1 MRTDPLDFVPD
12 NETADAFAASH
23 GCTAVLHEAVGPS
36 AWPTYIFE
44 GDNDNVGRLLAEVS
58 EATYVEYF
66 GETTLEAEGNCPNCH
81 STEYVL
87 ATLTYDDTTRPAWY
101 CKTCGVLDKL

>member
-44 GDNDNVGRLLAEVS
+44 GDNDNVGRLLAE
-58 EATYVEYF
+58 YF
-66 GETTLEAEGNCPNCH
+66 GETTLEAEGNCPNCG
-81 STEYVL
+81 VRPRD
-87 ATLTYDDTTRPAWY
+87 LTYDDTTRPAWY